1 MPSNSSEDKESS
13 YVAVRLLSGLKEVY
27 TFKELEELLD
37 IPAQVLWRYTSHVQF
52 PERGTAKK
60 LLDTIQEKRL
70 LERAVRE
77 IVLGPQGVVAE
88 WKLLFNPRFLNIV
101 GYLAWKHFGEDG
113 IDLVLAPSERDS
125 ALAAVVADWLDADA
139 CAASER
145 AWVNWGKLLSASYHS
160 SERGEIV
167 YLHLPRD
174 AIEKGTRVLVA
185 KGVTRDFES
194 LPAIASIVEQA
205 KGELAGAIAVAA
217 IGDKWSASASKAGL
231 KKVKVIVRKV
241 GTGYEL
247 SL

>member
-1 MPSNSSEDKESS
+1 MPSNSSEDKECS
-13 YVAVRLLSGLKEVY
+13 YVAVRLLSGLKEVF
-27 TFKELEELLD
+27 TFKELEELLGV
-37 IPAQVLWRYTSHVQF
+37 PAQVLWRYTSHVQF
-52 PERGTAKK
+52 PERSTAKK
-60 LLDTIQEKRL
+60 LLDAIQEKRL
-70 LERAVRE
+70 LEKAIRE

-101 GYLAWKHFGEDG
+101 GYLAWKHFGEDE

-125 ALAAVVADWLDADA
+125 ALAAVVADWLGADA

-174 AIEKGTRVLVA
+174 AIEKGARVLVA
-185 KGVTRDFES
+185 KGVTRNFES
-194 LPAIASIVEQA
+194 LPALATIVEQA
-205 KGELAGAIAVAA
+205 RGVLLGAIVVAA
-217 IGDKWSASASKAGL
+217 LGEGWAESAAKAGV
-231 KKVKVIVRKV
+231 KKVKVIVRRS
-241 GTGYEL
+241 GSGYEI

>member
-1 MPSNSSEDKESS
+1 MTLNSSEDKESS
-13 YVAVRLLSGLKEVY
+13 YVAVRLLGGLKEVF
-27 TFKELEELLD
+27 TFKELEELLGV
-37 IPAQVLWRYTSHVQF
+37 PAQVLWRYTSHVQF
-52 PERGTAKK
+52 PEKGTAKK
-60 LLDTIQEKRL
+60 LLDAIQERKL

-101 GYLAWKHFGEDG
+101 GYFAWKHFGEDE

-125 ALAAVVADWLDADA
+125 ALAAVIADWLNADS
-139 CAASER
+139 CATSER
-145 AWVNWGKLLSASYHS
+145 AWVNWGKLISSSYHS

-167 YLHLPRD
+167 YLHLPKD
-174 AIEKGTRVLVA
+174 AIEKGAKVLVA

-205 KGELAGAIAVAA
+205 KGELAGAIAVIA
-217 IGDKWSASASKAGL
+217 IGEKWVENAAKAGV
-231 KKVKVIVRKV
+231 KKVKVLVRKV
-241 GTGYEL
+241 GSSYEI